1 MVKVLCPACSQRIE
15 LFYRLGNG
23 ENSMYLEMQTGV
35 SGPDLKTGAGEKG
48 ERWYPGES
56 WLWSGQ
62 GVRVA
67 IDLGYC
73 LGRRAGLFRPNITIF
88 THSDSDHVNRRTLEK
103 FEESINS
110 ASNSDSDYA
119 NDFTDDH
126 ARQLYVEHERSCCV
140 SENYGDINEFW
151 LPLDWLRLAKSMECL
166 AKDGLAISA
175 QKSGGA
181 SNPIADS
188 FDGSP
193 ASHLGEKNLRI
204 NTSSSEEIDQLITDS
219 IWGGGGR
226 PIKGKHNLVELERAL
241 PQKVDDYLKDCLIE
255 YFTDCINP
263 WRVDAGKKSIPKKM
277 MTTIP
282 EKMAKKICKS
292 TVRAR
297 KTIAAVID
305 TAERLGVGV
314 RWFEY
319 ELENEFLQ
327 SNCGD
332 SVCKVEEDASP
343 CWKSEGIRGVAT
355 ILDARDTIPDCK
367 SFGDVNSPHG
377 ECADALYAFTLSSSL
392 TIQNS
397 RALSVFLWPTVEEN
411 MKCQDGIIV
420 WSDTQ
425 GRVSGKF
432 PGEPFVPWHLVGIM
446 SALHHASAN
455 NDHKDIWVAN
465 SEAPFVLGARY
476 VVLSNNKHAN
486 CHEWREYSN
495 YHKQCM
501 RCSQDVKRELVVATT
516 PSGVCGENNSGPF
529 KWSIAPVCVDG

>member
-204 NTSSSEEIDQLITDS
+204 NTS
-219 IWGGGGR
+219 
-226 PIKGKHNLVELERAL
+226 
-241 PQKVDDYLKDCLIE
+241 
-255 YFTDCINP
+255 
-263 WRVDAGKKSIPKKM
+263 
-277 MTTIP
+277 
-282 EKMAKKICKS
+282 
-292 TVRAR
+292 
-297 KTIAAVID
+297 
-305 TAERLGVGV
+305 
-314 RWFEY
+314 
-319 ELENEFLQ
+319 
-327 SNCGD
+327 
-332 SVCKVEEDASP
+332 
-343 CWKSEGIRGVAT
+343 
-355 ILDARDTIPDCK
+355 RD
-367 SFGDVNSPHG
+367 
-377 ECADALYAFTLSSSL
+377 
-392 TIQNS
+392 
-397 RALSVFLWPTVEEN
+397 
-411 MKCQDGIIV
+411 
-420 WSDTQ
+420 
-425 GRVSGKF
+425 
-432 PGEPFVPWHLVGIM
+432 
-446 SALHHASAN
+446 
-455 NDHKDIWVAN
+455 
-465 SEAPFVLGARY
+465 
-476 VVLSNNKHAN
+476 
-486 CHEWREYSN
+486 
-495 YHKQCM
+495 
-501 RCSQDVKRELVVATT
+501 
-516 PSGVCGENNSGPF
+516 
-529 KWSIAPVCVDG
+529 